1 MPAPASRCSRA
12 LQDRSGRL
20 RRRRLPCG
28 RNLCARIAQCFPPL
42 VVVENIARYVR
53 KGYGRMEAAVAATD
67 QIYLAVLGCT
77 ATLVLAFLPLL
88 FLPEGAGEFIRSL
101 PAAILFTVL
110 ASLFVAL
117 TIIPFLAS
125 RMLRDNSARASAPTG
140 ALSRVI
146 ARFDVLADK
155 LLLR

>member
-1 MPAPASRCSRA
+1 MISIPLSLAIGVA
-12 LQDRSGRL
+12 LLYVAGFGLNQLS
-20 RRRRLPCG
+20 
-28 RNLCARIAQCFPPL
+28 IAGFVL
-42 VVVENIARYVR
+42 ALGLLVDDSIVVVENIARYVR
-53 KGYGRMEAAVAATD
+53 KGYGRMEAAIAATD

-117 TIIPFLAS
+117 TIIPVSGEPHVARQLAAGGGV
-125 RMLRDNSARASAPTG
+125 RGKDGAIDRTLR
-140 ALSRVI
+140 
-146 ARFDVLADK
+146 LAC
-155 LLLR
+155 R